1 MHLSLIYENNIPSRA
16 NQNETILVV
25 SDTQIC
31 ARHHLWVFINSWVP
45 GYAGAWAHARA
56 LSHPCSSSV
65 VSSFS
70 SKILVQL
77 KHSIQKF
84 CLASSAQNLNQ
95 DSTKSQAE
103 KMTPR
108 ITLGGKEILRGQ
120 RVSKETRKLDTFKA
134 ENIRNCPPN
143 LFFGVTADKKRC

>member
-1 MHLSLIYENNIPSRA
+1 MK
-16 NQNETILVV
+16 LVV

-95 DSTKSQAE
+95 DSTRSQAE

-108 ITLGGKEILRGQ
+108 ITLGGEGDPQ
-120 RVSKETRKLDTFKA
+120 RSEGFQRDPQVRYFQSRKYSKLS
-134 ENIRNCPPN
+134 IY
-143 LFFGVTADKKRC
+143 FFGLQQTKKGVKTKTKLES